1 MSAFAGW
8 VDAALRRGLFA
19 LSPEGSHHAALDGL
33 TAALRAPGGYAALRA
48 LYGGVVGDP
57 VQVAGL
63 TFPNAIG
70 LAAGYDKDATAWRAF
85 PALGFG
91 HVEIGTVTPRPQPGN
106 AKPRVF
112 RLEPDRAVINRMG
125 FPSAGAAAV
134 RARLTSERPDGM
146 VLGVNLGKNKETP
159 NERAADDYVLGVQA
173 FADVADYLVVNV
185 SSPNTPG
192 LRALQ
197 TGEALRRLLRTVVD
211 ARDVAVRG
219 RNLPVF
225 VKLAPDLEPAD
236 LTDAVVALQDAGVD
250 GVVATNTTLS
260 REGAHGR
267 WADEAGGL
275 SGAPLTA
282 LALRSLEAIRSLV
295 PSSFPV
301 IGVGGLMTP
310 DDVRRRRD
318 AGADLV
324 QIYTGLIYGGP
335 SVVGPMATA

>member
-1 MSAFAGW
+1 VSAWAGW

-19 LSPEGSHHAALDGL
+19 LAPEASHHAALDGL
-33 TAALRAPGGYAALRA
+33 AAALRAPGGYAALRG
-48 LYGGVVGDP
+48 LYGGVAGAP
-57 VQVAGL
+57 VDVAGL
-63 TFPNAIG
+63 RFPNAVG

-91 HVEIGTVTPRPQPGN
+91 HVEIGTVTPKPQPGN
-106 AKPRVF
+106 PKPRVF

-134 RARLTSERPDGM
+134 RARLTTERPEGM
-146 VLGVNLGKNKETP
+146 ILGVNLGKNKDTP
-159 NERAADDYVLGVQA
+159 NEDAADDYVAGVHA

-211 ARDVAVRG
+211 ARDAAAPG
-219 RNLPVF
+219 RTLPVF

-236 LTDAVVALQDAGVD
+236 LTDAVVALQDAGVE

-260 REGAHGR
+260 RHGASGP
-267 WADEAGGL
+267 AAAEVGGL

-282 LALRSLEAIRSLV
+282 RALRTLEAIRALV
-295 PSSFPV
+295 PAGFPV

-335 SVVGPMATA
+335 SVVGPMAKA